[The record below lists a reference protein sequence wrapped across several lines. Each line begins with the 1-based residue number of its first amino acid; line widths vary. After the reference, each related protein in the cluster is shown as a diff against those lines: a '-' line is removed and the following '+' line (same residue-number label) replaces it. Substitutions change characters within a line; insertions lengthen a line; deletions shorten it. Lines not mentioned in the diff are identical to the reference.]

1 MISIYG
7 SSSTLTFNQG
17 FRNDSCNM
25 AAADR
30 TERKRWEKERQK
42 TKELRR
48 RTKTNQES
56 KRLSYIKF
64 RADIKNQRRKC
75 CIRDAPKIRQKEK
88 REKKSLNSELIF
100 WIRWYKISFLAPEV
114 YCGSLQRR
122 RSQRFCSFYRSTT
135 LFTT

>member
-1 MISIYG
+1 
-7 SSSTLTFNQG
+7 
-17 FRNDSCNM
+17 M

-88 REKKSLNSELIF
+88 REKKKSLNSELIF
-100 WIRWYKISFLAPEV
+100 WIR
-114 YCGSLQRR
+114 
-122 RSQRFCSFYRSTT
+122 
-135 LFTT
+135 

>member
-1 MISIYG
+1 
-7 SSSTLTFNQG
+7 
-17 FRNDSCNM
+17 M

-75 CIRDAPKIRQKEK
+75 CIRDAPKIRQK
-88 REKKSLNSELIF
+88 KKKGEEVTEL
-100 WIRWYKISFLAPEV
+100 
-114 YCGSLQRR
+114 
-122 RSQRFCSFYRSTT
+122 
-135 LFTT
+135 

>member
-1 MISIYG
+1 
-7 SSSTLTFNQG
+7 
-17 FRNDSCNM
+17 M

-75 CIRDAPKIRQKEK
+75 CIRDAPKIRQKKK

-100 WIRWYKISFLAPEV
+100 WIR
-114 YCGSLQRR
+114 
-122 RSQRFCSFYRSTT
+122 
-135 LFTT
+135 